1 MAVRIK
7 PVVFFL
13 VSAFALSLVSSSSS
27 VPFVVLYGLGES
39 CSHSGISEFTQ
50 SLSNWSSTDGYCIEI
65 GDGSWDSWVMPLM
78 QQVDIACN
86 KVKNIDA
93 LSDGYNIVGL
103 SQGNMVGRG
112 LIEFCDGGPSVNK
125 FISLAGPHAGIA
137 SCPYCDSEL
146 ICTIV
151 DYLME
156 LEVYTSLVQKHLA
169 PSNYIKITTDLET
182 YLKGCKYLPKLN
194 NEIEETRNDTYKE
207 RFSSLEK
214 LVLVMFE
221 NDTVLVPKETSW
233 FGYYE
238 NGSMSTILSYN
249 ETELYT
255 EDWIGLKT
263 LNEAGKVEFI
273 SVSGGHLAITQSLME
288 NYIVPY
294 LVEDESYRVTTNTPT
309 SRSFSSLFNSFFHMF
324 M

>member
-1 MAVRIK
+1 MA
-7 PVVFFL
+7 
-13 VSAFALSLVSSSSS
+13 
-27 VPFVVLYGLGES
+27 GLGES
-39 CSHSGISEFTQ
+39 CSTSELSNFTEK
-50 SLSNWSSTDGYCIEI
+50 LSNWSSTEGYCIEI
-65 GDGSWDSWVMPLM
+65 GDGAWDSWVMPLM

-93 LSDGYNIVGL
+93 LSDGYNIVAL
-103 SQGNMVGRG
+103 SQGNLVGRG
-112 LIEFCDGGPSVNK
+112 LVELCDGGPSVKK
-125 FISLAGPHAGIA
+125 FISLGGPHAGIA
-137 SCPYCDSEL
+137 SCPYCDTEL

-169 PSNYIKITTDLET
+169 PSNYIKIPTDLKN
-182 YLKGCKYLPKLN
+182 YLKECKYLPLLN
-194 NEIEETRNDTYKE
+194 NEIEERRNATYKE
-207 RFSSLEK
+207 RFSSLQK

-238 NGSMSTILSYN
+238 NGSMTTILSYN
-249 ETELYT
+249 KTELYT

-263 LNEAGKVEFI
+263 LNEAGKVEFV
-273 SVSGGHLAITQSLME
+273 SVPGGHLAITQSLMD

-294 LVEDESYRVTTNTPT
+294 LEDDGDSNNST
-309 SRSFSSLFNSFFHMF
+309 SFHHSSS
-324 M
+324 